1 MSAPFSA
8 TMIVGALVLPDGTVG
23 MIEASITRRPA
34 MPCTRSRS
42 STTAI
47 GSLPILQVPM
57 TW

>member
-1 MSAPFSA
+1 MSEPFSA
-8 TMIVGALVLPDGTVG
+8 IMMVGALVLPEVTVG

-47 GSLPILQVPM
+47 GSWPILQVPM